1 MKKSVTVFGSAMPL
15 PGEAEYETAY
25 ELGKLLAKNGFDVI
39 SGGYLGIMEAVSK
52 GAIESGGSATGI
64 TLNYVKRKPNAYLN
78 KIIGCNN
85 LFERISKLIELG
97 DAYVILQGGTGTLL
111 EFAAVWEYL
120 NKDLVVRKPVACYSL
135 MWKSIGE
142 VMNEQLGKE
151 GRSTNLVSFFDNVEE
166 LVEFV
171 VSKNKIEHR

>member
-1 MKKSVTVFGSAMPL
+1 MKKSVTVFGSAIPL
-15 PGEAEYETAY
+15 PGEVEYENAY
-25 ELGKLLAKNGFDVI
+25 KLGKLLVMNGFDVI
-39 SGGYLGIMEAVSK
+39 TGGYFGIMEAVSK
-52 GAIESGGSATGI
+52 GVIENGGSATGI
-64 TLNYVKRKPNAYLN
+64 TLNYVKRKPNAFLS
-78 KIIGCNN
+78 KIISCDN

-120 NKDLVVRKPVACYSL
+120 NKDLVDRKPVACYSL

-142 VMNEQLGKE
+142 VMNEQLRKE
-151 GRSTNLVSFFDNVEE
+151 GRNTNLVSFFDDVEE

-171 VSKNKIEHR
+171 VSKIR